1 MPNQGSNLDFTDP
14 ESVVLPITPLG
25 IFQGAKII
33 FFFYLCKN
41 KKIMAHTY
49 SIGVDIGGTN
59 TDIGLVRN
67 DGKIVMRRNIPTN
80 KYFDIEVYLKDI
92 TDLIKEMMKE
102 NEIESIDGIGI
113 CAPNGNY
120 YKCTFS
126 GATNL
131 NFKGDFNVQE
141 IVNKY
146 MNVPVVVS
154 NDANAA
160 AFGEMVYGGGK
171 GMKHLITFTL
181 GTGVGS
187 GIIID
192 GKLVLGS
199 TGGAGE
205 LGHVITIPGGRQC
218 GCGLKG
224 CLETYTSAT
233 GIRRTALEMLENN
246 PSYDGVLSKI
256 PAEELTSK
264 AVGDAAN
271 AGDPL
276 AIQIFEETGKVL
288 GLAMANAC
296 SFSSPEAVFLMGGPV
311 KAGDVLLNPVRKSFA
326 ENLLFV
332 YKDSVE
338 VRVSELPDN
347 DVAILGAAALAKA

>member
-1 MPNQGSNLDFTDP
+1 MSLYFHLFLSLQK
-14 ESVVLPITPLG
+14 
-25 IFQGAKII
+25 QKI
-33 FFFYLCKN
+33 KT
-41 KKIMAHTY
+41 MAHTY

-59 TDIGLVRN
+59 TDIGLVRE
-67 DGKIVMRRNIPTN
+67 DGTIVARRNIPTN

-92 TDLIKEMMKE
+92 VDLVKEMMKE
-102 NEIESIDGIGI
+102 NELEAIDGIGI
-113 CAPNGNY
+113 CAPNGNTY
-120 YKCTFS
+120 NCTFS

-141 IVNKY
+141 IVSKY
-146 MNVPVVVS
+146 MDVRVVVS

-171 GMKHLITFTL
+171 GMKHLIMFTL
-181 GTGVGS
+181 GTGVGT
-187 GIIID
+187 GIIVD
-192 GKLVLGS
+192 GKLLLGA

-205 LGHVITIPGGRQC
+205 LGHAIVIPGGRQC

-276 AIQIFEETGKVL
+276 ALQIFEETGKIL

-332 YKDSVE
+332 YKGSVD

-347 DVAILGAAALAKA
+347 NVAILGAAALGKINN